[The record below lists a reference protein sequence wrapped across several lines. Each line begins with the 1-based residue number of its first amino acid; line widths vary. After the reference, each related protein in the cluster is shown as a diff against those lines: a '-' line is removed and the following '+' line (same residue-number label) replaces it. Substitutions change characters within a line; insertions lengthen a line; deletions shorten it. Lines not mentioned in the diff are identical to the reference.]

1 MNLPQHGK
9 YEWLPTL
16 YNLVKQIKPS
26 NIVEFGPG
34 RGQTT
39 ITIALAL
46 KELGDGHI
54 YSHDIWNSEYWG
66 EMSKTIDEFKRWGVN
81 DLITLKKLNFYD
93 WVKLSD
99 KKFDMLYFD
108 IDNNGDKLLDLYY
121 GVKENIDNGAV
132 VLFEGGS
139 QERDNYVLNGKK
151 MNDVKGEV
159 GYELLTSNVKYSFS
173 VIYNKDLYDMEF

>member
-1 MNLPQHGK
+1 M
-9 YEWLPTL
+9 
-16 YNLVKQIKPS
+16 
-26 NIVEFGPG
+26 
-34 RGQTT
+34 R
-39 ITIALAL
+39 
-46 KELGDGHI
+46 
-54 YSHDIWNSEYWG
+54 
-66 EMSKTIDEFKRWGVN
+66 KTIDEFKRWGVN